1 METFIRRH
9 FWPLAAVI
17 LLFATLVGAGA
28 ALLDIEVEQ
37 VQLQSVLR
45 VRLPDS
51 RVAHESRWSLTPR
64 EAPTAPSPAS
74 GPGIREVA
82 EHTYELSSADVDAA
96 FARPGELTRQAR
108 IVPAF
113 RDGMPQGFKLFAIQP
128 GSFFEKLGLQSG
140 DVVRRI
146 NGQTLDGPDT
156 ALESFTRMREAR
168 FIRIEL
174 ERQGL
179 PIQKFYAVK

>member
-1 METFIRRH
+1 METLIRRY
-9 FWPLAAVI
+9 FWPLAGVI
-17 LLFATLVGAGA
+17 LLFAVLVGAA
-28 ALLDIEVEQ
+28 TALLDIEVEQ
-37 VQLQSVLR
+37 AQLQSSLR
-45 VRLPDS
+45 VKLPGS
-51 RVAHESRWSLTPR
+51 QLAHEARWSLTPR
-64 EAPTAPSPAS
+64 EAPAS

-82 EHTYELSSADVDAA
+82 EHTYELSSADMDAA

-108 IVPAF
+108 VVPAF
-113 RDGMPQGFKLFAIQP
+113 RDGMPQGFTLFAIQP

-146 NGQTLDGPDT
+146 NGQTLDGPDK
-156 ALESFTRMREAR
+156 ALEAFTRMREAR

-179 PIQKFYAVK
+179 PIQKLYAVK